1 LKLRHPYLKNDC
13 KIIERNIVI
22 APPTTLTMALFSENI
37 MILVVAQPKEPRQ
50 GMAQSL

>member
-22 APPTTLTMALFSENI
+22 APPATLTMALFSENI
-37 MILVVAQPKEPRQ
+37 ILVVAQPKEPRQ